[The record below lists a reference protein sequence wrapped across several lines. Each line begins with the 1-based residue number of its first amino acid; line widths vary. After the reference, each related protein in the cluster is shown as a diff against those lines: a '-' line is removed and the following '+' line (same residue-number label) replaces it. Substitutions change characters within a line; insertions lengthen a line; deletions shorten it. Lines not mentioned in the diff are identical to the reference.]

1 MNKLLTATKQTERGG
16 RHFWRGRGE
25 LNTSSA
31 NSTCHPPRGQI
42 VGCGREKGGGGTVPR
57 GRKSA
62 NVSQNVTRRWANKTT
77 EKWTWN
83 RLLGGAGKWNKNEN
97 LTTLPSGPCL
107 ADCCF
112 CPVWVLFPLSSW
124 LHISQS
130 LFGSHSFEKDTL
142 YNYAHKKI
150 FLI

>member
-16 RHFWRGRGE
+16 GISGEEGVSWTRRLPTARVIRPVGKLWVVGGKRG
-25 LNTSSA
+25 
-31 NSTCHPPRGQI
+31 C
-42 VGCGREKGGGGTVPR
+42 GTVPR